1 MDKRRP
7 DGGPYITLADV
18 EASFNNKIR
27 NMGIVRWFGRPI
39 GNRLTPFFFNRGWTA
54 NQLTTLRLGLAALAM
69 VLLITLPPAFLWL
82 VTILYYLCFV
92 GDLLDGNLARLH
104 DGATYWGKFY
114 DGVADRFYY
123 TAAPLA
129 AAIAVWR
136 DTGLAWPLV
145 GGGLAAVIFTY
156 NDLINNRL
164 KYFVEWME
172 GQTSPATYRTGK
184 VLGKLNS
191 VNDSIMTNGF
201 FVAPL
206 LLLVPGVGLFGYF
219 YATLLFQG
227 VFAGLGLMAL
237 LYRSYRTLSR
247 WRKSMHAVDFDPAN
261 PIKPTAPTNQ
271 SPKS

>member
-1 MDKRRP
+1 M
-7 DGGPYITLADV
+7 
-18 EASFNNKIR
+18 
-27 NMGIVRWFGRPI
+27 
-39 GNRLTPFFFNRGWTA
+39 
-54 NQLTTLRLGLAALAM
+54 
-69 VLLITLPPAFLWL
+69 
-82 VTILYYLCFV
+82 
-92 GDLLDGNLARLH
+92 
-104 DGATYWGKFY
+104 
-114 DGVADRFYY
+114 
-123 TAAPLA
+123 
-129 AAIAVWR
+129 
-136 DTGLAWPLV
+136 

-261 PIKPTAPTNQ
+261 PTKPTAPTNQ